1 MVKPIPA
8 SSVAMT
14 IAVSRTAT
22 VAESV
27 ACVGKKAIASSGGTI
42 NAMPTSGDDG
52 ADRSDEPA
60 YAHAAAA
67 GPAKRSFSMTSSLQ
81 IFH

>member
-1 MVKPIPA
+1 
-8 SSVAMT
+8 
-14 IAVSRTAT
+14 
-22 VAESV
+22 
-27 ACVGKKAIASSGGTI
+27 
-42 NAMPTSGDDG
+42 MPTSGDDG